1 MDPKSYGVNYMSAFK
16 RRFVLT
22 PMMEALAR
30 FDPSLRIPVAW
41 AALIG
46 FLLATAALAQD
57 PEARRKA
64 DLDVLLRILRPTNEN
79 ITGRINAFDKNW
91 REWQARTGAL
101 PPDFDAMPSIAGLPD
116 PFEDVSTP
124 EEWEAK
130 KPQLRKLFEQWV
142 YGSVPP
148 APANLRAQV
157 TSERKLPNGVTIR
170 EVLLTFGPQRKAK
183 LRIELSIPPGDG
195 PFPVFLTNHA
205 RTRPWLN
212 TAVRRGYIGCVYFAA
227 DPRYGY
233 EDDSESYIEAYPDH
247 DFSTVARWGWSAS
260 RAVDY
265 LLTLPEVDGERI
277 GLAGHSRNGKQAL
290 FAAAFDERIGAVVP
304 SSGNTGEGDPW
315 RYTTDIFANE
325 TLEQITGNFPHWFHP
340 RLRFF
345 VGREHKLPVDQ
356 NTLMS
361 LVAPRG
367 LMLATAYSEHQGNS
381 FGFEQAYRAVR
392 QVYRFLGAED
402 KLALLIRPGIHST
415 TAGDI
420 EEFVDFFDAVFLR
433 GDFPLHEDWV
443 HNYTFEEW
451 RDISG
456 EEIDPQDY
464 PERETGDVLRFLDGA
479 KVSKAEEWPDR
490 AAEIREHMQW
500 ALGEEPPGTEF
511 PPRKALD
518 GLGLTSDGWLGDLHG
533 RPLQLRGG
541 GATELPFGDDL
552 SGELYAGENGKPARQ
567 SMPVVVWLHPYAY
580 PTGYSR
586 YAKRPFEELIQRG
599 FAVFAFDQIGFGTR
613 VLDGRLFYNRYP
625 GWSLLGKMIADTRA
639 AVDALASLGESG
651 VIDSNRIYLAGYSLG
666 GKVALWTAAQEERVA
681 GVASV
686 DAFSPLRLD
695 AEDKGIEGIAHYS
708 HLHGLAPRLG
718 FFIGGDQTRLLVDYD
733 DILAAVA
740 PRPALVIAA
749 TLDRY
754 HPEEAVREAVDGAR
768 EAYALL
774 GAGGALELQ
783 TPQDFNRFEAD
794 RQQDLI
800 EWLVKAAKID

>member
-1 MDPKSYGVNYMSAFK
+1 MGRVSSVSKASRLSAGFRLRLLCGLVVFVAGAHAQEG
-16 RRFVLT
+16 RR
-22 PMMEALAR
+22 
-30 FDPSLRIPVAW
+30 
-41 AALIG
+41 
-46 FLLATAALAQD
+46 Q
-57 PEARRKA
+57 A
-64 DLDVLLRILRPTNEN
+64 DLDTLLKILRPTNEN

-91 REWQARTGAL
+91 RQWQARTGAL
-101 PPDFDAMPSIAGLPD
+101 PPDFEAMPSIAGLPD
-116 PFEDVSTP
+116 PLEDVSTP
-124 EEWEAK
+124 GEWAAK
-130 KPQLRKLFEQWV
+130 KPELRKLFEQWI

-148 APANLRAQV
+148 PPDNLRAQV

-170 EVLLTFGPQRKAK
+170 EALLTFGPQRKAK
-183 LRIELSIPPGDG
+183 LRVELSIPPGEG

-265 LLTLPEVDGERI
+265 LLTLPEVDSERI
-277 GLAGHSRNGKQAL
+277 GLTGHSRNGKQAL
-290 FAAAFDERIGAVVP
+290 FGAAFDERIGAVVP

-325 TLEQITGNFPHWFHP
+325 TLEQITGSFPHWFHP

-356 NTLMS
+356 NTLMA

-381 FGFEQAYRAVR
+381 FGFEQGYRSVR

-402 KLALLIRPGIHST
+402 KLALLIRPGIHAT

-420 EEFVDFFDAVFLR
+420 EEFVDFFDAVFGR
-433 GDFPLHEDWV
+433 GDFPLREDWV

-456 EEIDPQDY
+456 EDIEPQDY
-464 PERETGDVLRFLDGA
+464 PERETGQVLRFLDGEP
-479 KVSKAEEWPDR
+479 VSKPEEWTDR
-490 AAEIREHMQW
+490 VAEIREHMQW
-500 ALGEEPPGTEF
+500 AMGEEPPGTEF
-511 PPRKALD
+511 PPRKALE

-533 RPLQLRGG
+533 RPVELAGG

-552 SGELYAGENGKPARQ
+552 SGELYYAGQDGKPARQ
-567 SMPVVVWLHPYAY
+567 GMPVVVWLHPHAY

-586 YAKRPFEELIQRG
+586 YARRPFEKLIERG

-625 GWSLLGKMIADTRA
+625 GWSLLGKMVADARA
-639 AVDALASLGESG
+639 AVDALTALGENG
-651 VIDSNRIYLAGYSLG
+651 VIDPSRIYLAGYALG
-666 GKVALWTAAQEERVA
+666 GKVALWTTAQDARVA

-686 DAFSPLRLD
+686 NAFSPLRL
-695 AEDKGIEGIAHYS
+695 ASEEKGIEGIEHYS
-708 HLHGLAPRLG
+708 HLHGLAPRMG
-718 FFIGGDQTRLLVDYD
+718 FFIGGEQQRLLVDYD
-733 DILAAVA
+733 EILAAAA

-754 HPEEAVREAVDGAR
+754 HPAEDVDLAVEGAR
-768 EAYALL
+768 QAYALL
-774 GAGGALELQ
+774 GAAAALELQ
-783 TPQDFNRFEAD
+783 TPVDFNRFEAD
-794 RQQDLI
+794 RHQDLI
-800 EWLVKAAKID
+800 DWLAKTAGLE